1 MKTQTVNLE
10 KKYNIYIENGILDR
24 CGEFVRGIASSKRA
38 AIITDSNVA
47 PLYSERTRVSLEKA
61 GFKVCTHVF
70 TAGESSKN
78 LKTVE
83 EILCFLAEN
92 ELSRKD
98 LIIALGGGVTGDTA
112 GLCAALYMRGI
123 SFVQIPTT
131 LLAQIDSSVGGKT
144 AVDLPQGKNLCGA
157 FYQPKLVLIDPE
169 LLSTLPPKFFAD
181 GMGEAIKYGCIRD
194 EKLFCRLENENA
206 KDFLEDL
213 IDTCVNIKRI
223 TVENDECEKGER
235 MLLNFGHTLGHALEK
250 YYNFEGISHGEAV
263 GIGMIAA
270 TAAGEKNGLT
280 EKGTANRIRNLLR
293 KYNLPTA
300 DDAELRDILK
310 FCITDKKRS
319 GDTIN
324 FVMLKKIGDSFI
336 YPLEINKIPDFFK
349 EISL

>member
-1 MKTQTVNLE
+1 MRTQTVNLS
-10 KKYNIYIENGILDR
+10 KKYNIHIENGILDR
-24 CGEFVRGIASSKRA
+24 CGEFVSEISSSNRA

-47 PLYSERTRVSLEKA
+47 PLYSERTRASLEKA
-61 GFKVCTHVF
+61 GFSVCTHVF
-70 TAGESSKN
+70 KAGEKSKN

-92 ELSRKD
+92 ELSRRD
-98 LIIALGGGVTGDTA
+98 LIIALGGGVVGDTA

-169 LLSTLPPKFFAD
+169 LLSTLPQRFFAD
-181 GMGEAIKYGCIRD
+181 GMAEAIKYGCIHSK
-194 EKLFCRLENENA
+194 ELFCRLEKENA

-213 IDTCVNIKRI
+213 INTCVNIKRV

-250 YYNFEGISHGEAV
+250 YYNFEGVSHGEAV
-263 GIGMIAA
+263 GIGMILASM
-270 TAAGEKNGLT
+270 AGEENGLT
-280 EKGTANRIRNLLR
+280 EKGTAEKICGLLR
-293 KYNLPTA
+293 KYNLPITDNTA
-300 DDAELRDILK
+300 LCDILK
-310 FCITDKKRS
+310 LCINDKKRS
-319 GDTIN
+319 GDSIN

-336 YPLEINKIPDFFK
+336 YPLEISKIPEFFK
-349 EISL
+349 EISI

>member
-10 KKYNIYIENGILDR
+10 KKYTIYIDNGILDR
-24 CGEFVRGIASSKRA
+24 CGEFVRKVSSSNRA

-47 PLYSERTRVSLEKA
+47 ALYEERARVSLEKS
-61 GFKVCTHVF
+61 GFTVCTHVF
-70 TAGESSKN
+70 NAGESSKN

-92 ELSRKD
+92 ELSRGD
-98 LIIALGGGVTGDTA
+98 IIIALGGGVVGDTA

-157 FYQPKLVLIDPE
+157 FYQPKSVLIDPE
-169 LLSTLPPKFFAD
+169 LLSTLSPKFFAD
-181 GMGEAIKYGCIRD
+181 GMAEAIKYGCIRD
-194 EKLFCRLENENA
+194 EELFCRLEKENA

-213 IDTCVNIKRI
+213 IDDCVNIKRV

-250 YYNFEGISHGEAV
+250 YYNFEGVSHGEAV
-263 GIGMIAA
+263 GIGMILASL
-270 TAAGEKNGLT
+270 AGEENGLT
-280 EKGTANRIRNLLR
+280 EKGTCERIRNLLC
-293 KYNLPTA
+293 KYNLPVT
-300 DDAELRDILK
+300 DNAELRDILK
-310 FCITDKKRS
+310 LCVTDKKRS
-319 GDTIN
+319 GDSIN

-336 YPLEINKIPDFFK
+336 YPLEINKIPEFFK